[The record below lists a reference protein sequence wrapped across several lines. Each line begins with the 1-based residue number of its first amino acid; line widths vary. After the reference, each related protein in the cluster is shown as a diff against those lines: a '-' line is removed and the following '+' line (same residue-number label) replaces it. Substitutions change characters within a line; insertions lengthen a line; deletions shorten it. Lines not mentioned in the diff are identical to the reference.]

1 MKEVEWMRNPKN
13 GRLIGHIFIRNMHL
27 YSSGRN
33 LNMLDR
39 NIKQQGAKYKIPA
52 SLLRLAFQPSESI
65 DLTYA
70 TNVFLAR
77 YVNKV
82 DLRYIDMKEAR
93 KMIDE
98 NREKK
103 EELHSEDLNDK
114 PVEVSID
121 QEPTVE
127 DDCAYIT
134 KEKDGKICVYKVIK
148 VAEYKMF
155 EQEKPIVAPLTFND
169 HKNADIEF

>member
-33 LNMLDR
+33 LNVLDR

-70 TNVFLAR
+70 SSVFLTR

-93 KMIDE
+93 KMINE

-103 EELHSEDLNDK
+103 EELHSEDLNDE
-114 PVEVSID
+114 PVKVSI
-121 QEPTVE
+121 EPEQPVE
-127 DDCAYIT
+127 DDSAYIT
-134 KEKDGKICVYKVIK
+134 KEKDGNIYVYKVIK

-155 EQEKPIVAPLTFND
+155 EQEKPIAVPLSFND
-169 HKNADIEF
+169 HKDADLEF